1 MNTDSRRLFI
11 PGCSRCWGVG
21 RTSDSGSEGR
31 KFPTNA
37 GMQTEMQQ
45 STGEGNPP
53 KALATRRRLDQG
65 GLFTTSR
72 TFAGAVEATRE
83 HKGANFG
90 SAGAGASSC
99 PVLYLGSPG
108 SCQRV
113 GMKLWFCWSSWSK
126 SSMSLFLCLP
136 NVFWNN
142 CWPVVQAHPTRKPER
157 FLKLLLHPSC
167 LFSERAARP
176 NNVRSHAAW
185 ATKPKRSVP
194 VQLLQIA
201 SAVDVL

>member
-1 MNTDSRRLFI
+1 M
-11 PGCSRCWGVG
+11 G

-65 GLFTTSR
+65 SLFTSSR

-90 SAGAGASSC
+90 SAGAGA
-99 PVLYLGSPG
+99 
-108 SCQRV
+108 
-113 GMKLWFCWSSWSK
+113 
-126 SSMSLFLCLP
+126 
-136 NVFWNN
+136 
-142 CWPVVQAHPTRKPER
+142 
-157 FLKLLLHPSC
+157 
-167 LFSERAARP
+167 
-176 NNVRSHAAW
+176 
-185 ATKPKRSVP
+185 VP
-194 VQLLQIA
+194 VQACIWAAQGA
-201 SAVDVL
+201 AREWG